1 MKRRVNLLSIL
12 AHFECII
19 AFTLT
24 NVEMGSALSESA
36 WHIPGGQKVEE
47 PRKNF
52 SSLNSRHLG
61 YVEEKEGPPANFQI
75 CKIDG

>member
-1 MKRRVNLLSIL
+1 MVKRRVNLFSIL

-36 WHIPGGQKVEE
+36 WHIPGGYNKTLWQKDLTI
-47 PRKNF
+47 NF
-52 SSLNSRHLG
+52 EDN
-61 YVEEKEGPPANFQI
+61 V
-75 CKIDG
+75 C